1 MKIWAIAKVG
11 FKECL
16 RYRIFYFILVM
27 AILFIFL
34 GKSCTPKLETGNTM
48 LVDIETQQNVAM
60 EAGFHGIIFWS
71 MMLCGLLSAGLL
83 TREEEEGTAAM
94 TLSRPLSRAQFLTG
108 KIVSVLMVSVFNLFL
123 LAGVFLLLFYVE
135 LGQFNPNILLSFLVM
150 VVSLIVYCLMTLF
163 LSFFMPRM
171 VAPLVS
177 MFIYLLNIWI
187 TLPYHFDKIKLIW
200 VPSRRVEV
208 LYAYLPKFGDIQF
221 FSASF
226 IAMSAK
232 SYDIIPVF
240 INFAVYSLL
249 FWFVILFL
257 FNKRAY

>member
-16 RYRIFYFILVM
+16 RYRIFYFVLVM

-34 GKSCTPKLETGNTM
+34 GKSCTPKLETSNTL
-48 LVDIETQQNVAM
+48 LVNIETQQNVAM

-71 MMLCGLLSAGLL
+71 MMLCGLLAAGLL

-94 TLSRPLSRAQFLTG
+94 TLSRPVSRAQFLAG
-108 KIVSVLMVSVFNLFL
+108 KIVSVLLVSVFNLFL

-150 VVSLIVYCLMTLF
+150 VVPLTVYCLMTLF

-171 VAPLVS
+171 VTPLVS
-177 MFIYLLNIWI
+177 MFIYLLNLWI
-187 TLPYHFDKIKLIW
+187 SLPFHFDKIKLVW
-200 VPSRRVEV
+200 SPSPRVET
-208 LYAYLPKFGDIQF
+208 LYAYLPKFGDLQF
-221 FSASF
+221 VSASF
-226 IAMSAK
+226 IAMSEK
-232 SYDIIPVF
+232 NCDIMNLF
-240 INFAVYSLL
+240 INFTVYGLL
-249 FWFVILFL
+249 FWFVALFL
-257 FNKRAY
+257 FRKRSY